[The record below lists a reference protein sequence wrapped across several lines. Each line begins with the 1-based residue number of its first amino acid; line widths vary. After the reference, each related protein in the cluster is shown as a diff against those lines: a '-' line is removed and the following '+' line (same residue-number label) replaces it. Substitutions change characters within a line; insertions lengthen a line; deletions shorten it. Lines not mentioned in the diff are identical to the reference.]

1 MKTFKGF
8 LHLKPRAFVL
18 DTFMT
23 YNETSSTWERKL
35 KRLLLPLFLLLFSVF
50 AQAENDLLPADE
62 AFSFKAKV
70 VNDEILL
77 TWDIAKGYY
86 LYKEKIKISSD
97 FSTQLGTAKFPKA
110 KVKNDEFFGRIGVYR
125 NSAVVAVPV
134 LEGDA
139 KSILLNATFQGC
151 ADLGVCY
158 PPITKSVALD
168 ISNIHG
174 PSLVDNALNILSKA
188 KTKVGSVV
196 EKVITVSDEPL
207 PADEAFAFSV
217 IAIDANTLM
226 ASWNIHP
233 EYYLYHDKFFI
244 ETKGAEIGEV
254 VFPKGKEKDDPLFG
268 KVQIHKGQ
276 LNVEI
281 PLENIQSTPITF
293 VAKYQ
298 GCWLGGI
305 CYPPM
310 EKVTDVI
317 LPVQGE
323 NTNTPPIQS
332 VQDIAN
338 ISSTPATVL
347 NKTKN
352 VELNETDKITNILK
366 QGDVLWTL
374 GWFFV
379 IGLGLSLTPCVFP
392 MIPILSGII
401 VGQKGVTTRKALIMS
416 IVFVLAMSVTYT
428 IAGVLAGLFGENLQI
443 LFQTPWVLIVFSLV
457 FVALAFSMF
466 GYYEIQLPARL
477 QNKIANISNKQEGGH
492 LIGVAIM
499 GFLSAL
505 IVGPCVAPPLAGAL
519 IYIGQTGDAVLG
531 GLSLFVMSLGMG
543 APLLAIGAGASKL
556 PKAGGWM
563 DNVKYVFGIL
573 MLAVAIWLL
582 DRITSPIVSLALWA
596 TLFSFS
602 PIAMGVLNSLTNT
615 PTPWQRIFK
624 AIGLLVLAYG
634 ILLWGLV
641 ARGGGDMLAP
651 LAGYGNG
658 AQVEQVHVKFEKIKS
673 NKDLDQALLRAKANN
688 QIVMLDFYA
697 DWCIS
702 CKELERFVFS
712 NANVVNKMQN
722 VIALQADV
730 TANDATDK
738 ALMTRRF
745 NIIGPPAILFFKN
758 GIENRPQRIVGEI
771 NAQGFLEHLK
781 KSQ

>member
-1 MKTFKGF
+1 
-8 LHLKPRAFVL
+8 
-18 DTFMT
+18 MT
-23 YNETSSTWERKL
+23 YNKLSNTWERL
-35 KRLLLPLFLLLFSVF
+35 VKRFLLSLLLLSFSAF

-62 AFSFKAKV
+62 AFAFKAKV
-70 VNDEILL
+70 VNDEVLL
-77 TWDIAKGYY
+77 TWDIAQGYY

-97 FSTQLGTAKFPKA
+97 FSTQLGIAKFPKA
-110 KVKNDEFFGRIGVYR
+110 KIKNDEFFGKIGVYR
-125 NSAVVAVPV
+125 NNAVVAIPV

-139 KSILLNATFQGC
+139 RSILLTVTYQGC

-168 ISNIHG
+168 ISSIHK
-174 PSLVDNALNILSKA
+174 PSIVDSALDILSKA
-188 KTKVGSVV
+188 KIGMQSVV
-196 EKVITVSDEPL
+196 DKVSPISDEPL
-207 PADEAFAFSV
+207 PADEAFAFS
-217 IAIDANTLM
+217 IEAIDANTLM
-226 ASWNIHP
+226 ATWQIHP
-233 EYYLYHDKFFI
+233 EYYLYNDKFFFDI
-244 ETKGAEIGEV
+244 KGAEFGDI

-281 PLENIQSTPITF
+281 PLKNIQSQQITF
-293 VAKYQ
+293 IAKYQ

-305 CYPPM
+305 CYPPL
-310 EKVTDVI
+310 EKTTNIV
-317 LPVQGE
+317 LPIQGAE
-323 NTNTPPIQS
+323 ATVVEPVAVVVNNTPTNPPTI
-332 VQDIAN
+332 
-338 ISSTPATVL
+338 
-347 NKTKN
+347 
-352 VELNETDKITNILK
+352 ELNETDKIAALLQQDNILL
-366 QGDVLWTL
+366 VLAS
-374 GWFFV
+374 FFGF
-379 IGLGLSLTPCVFP
+379 GLLLSLTPCVFP

-401 VGQKGVTTRKALIMS
+401 VGQKGEVTTRKALIMS
-416 IVFVLAMSVTYT
+416 IVFVLAMSVTYS
-428 IAGVLAGLFGENLQI
+428 IAGVLAGYFGENLQV
-443 LFQTPWVLIVFSLV
+443 LFQTPWILVVFALI

-466 GYYEIQLPARL
+466 GYYEIQLPASI
-477 QNKIANISNKQEGGH
+477 QGKIAKISNKQEGGH

-543 APLLAIGAGASKL
+543 APLLAIGAGVSKL
-556 PKAGGWM
+556 PKAGSWM

-582 DRITSPIVSLALWA
+582 DRIISPVVSLALWA

-651 LAGYGNG
+651 LSGYGTST
-658 AQVEQVHVKFEKIKS
+658 QSEQVHVRFEKIKS
-673 NKDLDQALLRAKANN
+673 NSDLDRILLKAKTNN

-712 NANVVNKMQN
+712 NIKVVNAMKN
-722 VIALQADV
+722 HIALQADV

-738 ALMTRRF
+738 ALMARF
-745 NIIGPPAILFFKN
+745 NIIGPPAILFFNN
-758 GIENRPQRIVGEI
+758 GVEKRAQRIVGEI
-771 NAQGFLEHLK
+771 NAQGYLEHFNK
-781 KSQ
+781 AK

>member
-1 MKTFKGF
+1 
-8 LHLKPRAFVL
+8 
-18 DTFMT
+18 MT
-23 YNETSSTWERKL
+23 YNKLSNTWERL
-35 KRLLLPLFLLLFSVF
+35 VKRFLLSLLLLSFSAF

-62 AFSFKAKV
+62 AFAFKAKV
-70 VNDEILL
+70 VNDEVLL
-77 TWDIAKGYY
+77 TWDIAQGYY

-97 FSTQLGTAKFPKA
+97 FSTQLGIAKFPKA
-110 KVKNDEFFGRIGVYR
+110 KIKNDEFFGKIGVYR
-125 NSAVVAVPV
+125 NNAVVAIPV

-139 KSILLNATFQGC
+139 RSILLTVTYQGC

-168 ISNIHG
+168 ISSIHK
-174 PSLVDNALNILSKA
+174 PSIVDSALDIFSKA
-188 KTKVGSVV
+188 KIGVQSVV
-196 EKVITVSDEPL
+196 DKVSPISDEPL
-207 PADEAFAFSV
+207 PADEAFAFS
-217 IAIDANTLM
+217 IEAIDANTLM
-226 ASWNIHP
+226 ATWQIHP
-233 EYYLYHDKFFI
+233 EYYLYNDKFFFDI
-244 ETKGAEIGEV
+244 KGAEFGDI

-281 PLENIQSTPITF
+281 PLKNIQSQQITF
-293 VAKYQ
+293 IAKYQ

-305 CYPPM
+305 CYPPL
-310 EKVTDVI
+310 EKTTNIV
-317 LPVQGE
+317 LPIQGAE
-323 NTNTPPIQS
+323 ATVVEPVAVVVNNTPTNPPTI
-332 VQDIAN
+332 
-338 ISSTPATVL
+338 
-347 NKTKN
+347 
-352 VELNETDKITNILK
+352 ELNETDKIAALLQQDNILL
-366 QGDVLWTL
+366 VLAS
-374 GWFFV
+374 FFGF
-379 IGLGLSLTPCVFP
+379 GLLLSLTPCVFP

-401 VGQKGVTTRKALIMS
+401 VGQKGEVTTRKALIMS
-416 IVFVLAMSVTYT
+416 IVFVLAMSVTYS
-428 IAGVLAGLFGENLQI
+428 IAGVLAGYFGENLQV
-443 LFQTPWVLIVFSLV
+443 LFQTPWILVVFALI

-466 GYYEIQLPARL
+466 GYYEIQLPASI
-477 QNKIANISNKQEGGH
+477 QGKIAKISNKQEGGH

-543 APLLAIGAGASKL
+543 APLLAIGAGVSKL
-556 PKAGGWM
+556 PKAGSWM

-582 DRITSPIVSLALWA
+582 DRIISPVVSLALWA

-651 LAGYGNG
+651 LSGYGTST
-658 AQVEQVHVKFEKIKS
+658 QSEQVHVRFEKIKS
-673 NKDLDQALLRAKANN
+673 NSDLDRILLKAKTNN

-712 NANVVNKMQN
+712 NIKVVNAMKN
-722 VIALQADV
+722 HIALQADV

-738 ALMTRRF
+738 ALMARF
-745 NIIGPPAILFFKN
+745 NIIGPPAILFFNN
-758 GIENRPQRIVGEI
+758 GVEKRAQRIVGEI
-771 NAQGFLEHLK
+771 NAQGYLEHFNK
-781 KSQ
+781 AK

>member
-1 MKTFKGF
+1 M
-8 LHLKPRAFVL
+8 
-18 DTFMT
+18 
-23 YNETSSTWERKL
+23 
-35 KRLLLPLFLLLFSVF
+35 KRLLLSLFLLFSAF
-50 AQAENDLLPADE
+50 THAENDLLPADE
-62 AFSFKAKV
+62 AFSFKARV

-77 TWDIAKGYY
+77 NWDIAQGYY

-110 KVKNDEFFGRIGVYR
+110 KIKNDEFFGKIGIYR
-125 NSAVVAVPV
+125 NNAVVAIPV

-139 KSILLNATFQGC
+139 KSILLTVTYQGC

-168 ISNIHG
+168 ISSIHK
-174 PSLVDNALNILSKA
+174 PSIVDSALDILSKA
-188 KTKVGSVV
+188 KIGMQSVV
-196 EKVITVSDEPL
+196 DKVTPISDEPL
-207 PADEAFAFSV
+207 PADEAFDFSIV
-217 IAIDANTLM
+217 ATDANTLM
-226 ASWNIHP
+226 ATWQIHP
-233 EYYLYHDKFFI
+233 EYYLYNDKFFFDI
-244 ETKGAEIGEV
+244 KGAEFGDI
-254 VFPKGKEKDDPLFG
+254 VFPKGKTKEDPLYG
-268 KVQIHKGQ
+268 TVQVHKGE
-276 LNVEI
+276 L
-281 PLENIQSTPITF
+281 IQAQQVTF
-293 VAKYQ
+293 IVKFQ

-310 EKVTDVI
+310 EK
-317 LPVQGE
+317 
-323 NTNTPPIQS
+323 TNTITLPIQS
-332 VQDIAN
+332 AQDSTRTVEPTPIN
-338 ISSTPATVL
+338 ISNEPV
-347 NKTKN
+347 NI
-352 VELNETDKITNILK
+352 ELNETDRIAALLQQDSVLLILAS
-366 QGDVLWTL
+366 
-374 GWFFV
+374 FFGF
-379 IGLGLSLTPCVFP
+379 GLLLSLTPCVFP

-401 VGQKGVTTRKALIMS
+401 VGHKGVTTRKALIMS
-416 IVFVLAMSVTYT
+416 IVFVLAMSVTYS
-428 IAGVLAGLFGENLQI
+428 IAGVLAGYFGENLQV
-443 LFQTPWVLIVFSLV
+443 LFQTPWILVVFSLI

-466 GYYEIQLPARL
+466 GYYEIQLPTSL
-477 QNKIANISNKQEGGH
+477 QNKIAKISNKQEGGH

-543 APLLAIGAGASKL
+543 APLLAVGAGVSKL

-582 DRITSPIVSLALWA
+582 DRIVSPVVSLALWA

-602 PIAMGVLNSLTNT
+602 PIAMGVFNALTNT

-624 AIGLLVLAYG
+624 AFGLLVLAYG
-634 ILLWGLV
+634 VLLWGLV

-651 LAGYGNG
+651 LSGYGVS
-658 AQVEQVHVKFEKIKS
+658 AQSEQAHVKFIRIKS
-673 NKDLDQALLRAKANN
+673 NADLDQILAKAKKNN

-712 NANVVNKMQN
+712 NTKVVDAMKNA
-722 VIALQADV
+722 IALQSDV

-738 ALMTRRF
+738 ALMARF
-745 NIIGPPAILFFKN
+745 NIIGPPAILFFNN
-758 GIENRPQRIVGEI
+758 GVEKRAQRIVGEI
-771 NAQGFLEHLK
+771 NAQGYLEHFNK
-781 KSQ
+781 AK

>member
-139 KSILLNATFQGC
+139 KSILLNVTFQGC

-188 KTKVGSVV
+188 KTKVSSVV
-196 EKVITVSDEPL
+196 EKVIPVSDEPL

-738 ALMTRRF
+738 ALMTRF

>member
-1 MKTFKGF
+1 
-8 LHLKPRAFVL
+8 
-18 DTFMT
+18 MT
-23 YNETSSTWERKL
+23 YNKLSNTWERL
-35 KRLLLPLFLLLFSVF
+35 VKRFLLSLLLLSFSAF

-62 AFSFKAKV
+62 AFAFKAKV
-70 VNDEILL
+70 VNDEVLL
-77 TWDIAKGYY
+77 TWDIAQGYY

-97 FSTQLGTAKFPKA
+97 FSTQLGIAKFPKA
-110 KVKNDEFFGRIGVYR
+110 KIKNDEFFGKIGVYR
-125 NSAVVAVPV
+125 NNAVVAIPV

-139 KSILLNATFQGC
+139 RSILLTVTYQGC

-168 ISNIHG
+168 ISSIHK
-174 PSLVDNALNILSKA
+174 PSIVDSALDIFSKA
-188 KTKVGSVV
+188 KIGVQSVV
-196 EKVITVSDEPL
+196 DKVSPISDEPL
-207 PADEAFAFSV
+207 PADEAFAFS
-217 IAIDANTLM
+217 IEAIDANTLM
-226 ASWNIHP
+226 ATWQIHP
-233 EYYLYHDKFFI
+233 EYYLYNDKFFFDI
-244 ETKGAEIGEV
+244 KGAEFGDI

-281 PLENIQSTPITF
+281 PLKNIQSQQITF
-293 VAKYQ
+293 IAKYQ

-305 CYPPM
+305 CYPPL
-310 EKVTDVI
+310 EKTTNIV
-317 LPVQGE
+317 LPIQGAE
-323 NTNTPPIQS
+323 ATVVEPVAVVVNNTPTNPPTI
-332 VQDIAN
+332 
-338 ISSTPATVL
+338 
-347 NKTKN
+347 
-352 VELNETDKITNILK
+352 ELNETDKIAALLQQDNILL
-366 QGDVLWTL
+366 VLAS
-374 GWFFV
+374 FFGF
-379 IGLGLSLTPCVFP
+379 GLLLSLTPCVFP

-401 VGQKGVTTRKALIMS
+401 VGQKGEVTTRKALIMS
-416 IVFVLAMSVTYT
+416 IVFVLAMSVTYS
-428 IAGVLAGLFGENLQI
+428 IAGVLAGYFGENLQV
-443 LFQTPWVLIVFSLV
+443 LFQTPWILVVFALI

-466 GYYEIQLPARL
+466 GYYEIQLPASI
-477 QNKIANISNKQEGGH
+477 QGKIAKISNKQEGGH

-543 APLLAIGAGASKL
+543 APLLAIGAGVSKL
-556 PKAGGWM
+556 PKAGSWM

-582 DRITSPIVSLALWA
+582 DRIISPVVSLALWA

-651 LAGYGNG
+651 LSGYGTS
-658 AQVEQVHVKFEKIKS
+658 AQSEQVHVRFEKIKS
-673 NKDLDQALLRAKANN
+673 NSDLDRILLKAKTNN

-712 NANVVNKMQN
+712 NIKVVNAMKN
-722 VIALQADV
+722 HIALQADV

-738 ALMTRRF
+738 ALMARF
-745 NIIGPPAILFFKN
+745 NIIGPPAILFFNN
-758 GIENRPQRIVGEI
+758 GVEKRAQRIVGEI
-771 NAQGFLEHLK
+771 NAQGYLEHFNK
-781 KSQ
+781 AK

>member
-139 KSILLNATFQGC
+139 KSILLNVTFQGC

-416 IVFVLAMSVTYT
+416 IVFDLAMSVTYT

-634 ILLWGLV
+634 ILL
-641 ARGGGDMLAP
+641 
-651 LAGYGNG
+651 
-658 AQVEQVHVKFEKIKS
+658 
-673 NKDLDQALLRAKANN
+673 
-688 QIVMLDFYA
+688 
-697 DWCIS
+697 
-702 CKELERFVFS
+702 
-712 NANVVNKMQN
+712 
-722 VIALQADV
+722 
-730 TANDATDK
+730 
-738 ALMTRRF
+738 
-745 NIIGPPAILFFKN
+745 
-758 GIENRPQRIVGEI
+758 
-771 NAQGFLEHLK
+771 
-781 KSQ
+781 